1 MRTRNATAAASRYG
15 GREGSANRL
24 CHALAALEV
33 RDGTREQIANLRRRE
48 VAVQEPVTRDGDR
61 RRLLRNDEHRGVGF
75 LRQPERGAVPR
86 AEGLVGD
93 LELRER
99 QYAAGADDLV
109 AADEDGAVVQRR
121 RRAEDRD

>member
-33 RDGTREQIANLRRRE
+33 RDGTGEQIANLRRCE

-61 RRLLRNDEHRGVGF
+61 RRLLRDDEHRRGGF
-75 LRQPERGAVPR
+75 RRQTERGAGAR
-86 AEGLVGD
+86 AEARVGGEA
-93 LELRER
+93 LAER
-99 QYAAGADDLV
+99 K
-109 AADEDGAVVQRR
+109 R
-121 RRAEDRD
+121 